1 MKKSTLAL
9 AALIALAPA
18 AASAKPSQEPVRVG
32 GNVQAPERIRYV
44 PPVYPADAEAA
55 HVTGIVIIEAVV
67 GPSGQVTDAKI
78 LRSIP
83 LLDQAALDAVKQWRY
98 TQTTLN
104 GQAVPVIMTVT
115 VNFTI
120 GDAPSQPATLNSL
133 PMATNAVAGSTL
145 ASEWKGAPP
154 VRIGGSVTAPER
166 VKYVP
171 PVYPADAQQ
180 AKVGGIV
187 IIEAIIDESGNVAM
201 TKVLKSVP
209 MLDDAAV
216 SAVGQ
221 WKYTPTLLNG
231 VAVPVL
237 MTVTVNFTI
246 QLK

>member
-1 MKKSTLAL
+1 VGMPVPASPILFEGVRFAL
-9 AALIALAPA
+9 AVADDTDGAFDPTIGHHMETRGFNREDRTGRTVHTPI
-18 AASAKPSQEPVRVG
+18 SPDGDVTEAKVL
-32 GNVQAPERIRYV
+32 
-44 PPVYPADAEAA
+44 
-55 HVTGIVIIEAVV
+55 
-67 GPSGQVTDAKI
+67 K
-78 LRSIP
+78 SIP

-98 TQTTLN
+98 TPTTLN
-104 GQAVPVIMTVT
+104 GVAVPVIMTVT

-120 GDAPSQPATLNSL
+120 DGAPAQPVALNGAPVQSDATPSSSLAT
-133 PMATNAVAGSTL
+133 
-145 ASEWKGAPP
+145 EWKGAPL
-154 VRIGGSVTAPER
+154 VRIGGAVAAPER

-180 AKVGGIV
+180 ARVGGIV

-201 TKVLKSVP
+201 TKLLKSVP
-209 MLDDAAV
+209 MLDDAAL

-237 MTVTVNFTI
+237 MTVTVNFSI